1 MQVRRSHVRGCTC
14 KAFLAVNQAL
24 PCGCVHMAWRPS
36 DSVSCENLIDIEVCL
51 AGADSQG
58 SLQAAAV
65 QAVKDECEADLA
77 EAMPILRD
85 ALKALVRDVLKA
97 LMRVLRGVP
106 HVVCD

>member
-1 MQVRRSHVRGCTC
+1 M
-14 KAFLAVNQAL
+14 QAL
-24 PCGCVHMAWRPS
+24 TAKVEAAIPGVEEQKKIGIQDEEAT
-36 DSVSCENLIDIEVCL
+36 
-51 AGADSQG
+51 

-85 ALKALVRDVLKA
+85 ALKALVTDVLKA

>member
-1 MQVRRSHVRGCTC
+1 
-14 KAFLAVNQAL
+14 LQAL
-24 PCGCVHMAWRPS
+24 TAKVEAAIPGVEEQKKIGIQDEEAT
-36 DSVSCENLIDIEVCL
+36 
-51 AGADSQG
+51 